1 MYDGPATDEKDGRR
15 LEMKNSSDTRF
26 DWNWLADTY
35 WYVRQP
41 DLPALQLDPDGNA
54 LSWLVDQTVWHIS
67 GYKNGYFW
75 GVTAAVTYN
84 AGEEQP
90 SHGPK
95 TRIGQLTMLGTVLPN
110 GQVQITF
117 FPGRNGSSPTIGF
130 GQMVKV
136 GEAWAFEMQ
145 MSTDRG
151 DNRLLHWANMVETHE
166 GEASWNQLPGLDL
179 SVPEMLAGAVYPRFE
194 TE

>member
-1 MYDGPATDEKDGRR
+1 MKD
-15 LEMKNSSDTRF
+15 SADTRF
-26 DWNWLADTY
+26 DWSWLADTY
-35 WYVRQP
+35 WYVPPP
-41 DLPALQLDPDGNA
+41 DLPALQLDPDGNT

-75 GVTAAVTYN
+75 GVTAAVTHK
-84 AGEEQP
+84 AGEEP
-90 SHGPK
+90 PAHGPK
-95 TRIGQLTMLGTVLPN
+95 SRIGHLTMLGTVLPK
-110 GQVQITF
+110 GQIQITF
-117 FPGRNGSSPTIGF
+117 LSGRNGGSPTIGF

-136 GEAWAFEMQ
+136 GEAWTFEMQ

-151 DNRLLHWANMVETHE
+151 DNRLLHWANMVQTHE

-179 SVPEMLAGAVYPRFE
+179 SVPQMLEGAVYPRFE